1 VPVKLLAGRTASAL
15 SIGGGA
21 IFSSTG
27 HGSAFDIA
35 GQGIADAE
43 GVLRAIRLVAGIA

>member
-1 VPVKLLAGRTASAL
+1 V
-15 SIGGGA
+15 

-35 GQGIADAE
+35 GQGIADPEAT
-43 GVLRAIRLVAGIA
+43 LRAIKLVAGAS